1 MIKQL
6 KRSEYRLKERP
17 VLIAVIGYMLGI
29 LWGLYFD
36 FSIAL
41 LYIFITVIYL
51 IRKRHKRNIYSKK
64 VNQKNFLE
72 VKSKFNILS
81 IKRYFKYF
89 KIFLN
94 KKSIYLIM
102 IFSIISNLITI
113 YQNNFYN
120 LYKDGEKLKLTAIV
134 VGNKEEKEFKD
145 VYEIKV
151 VSEGKYKNTKLIL
164 NIKKNKNV
172 NLEYGD
178 EISVSGEFIE
188 PAKRR
193 NYNGF
198 DYSRYLKTLKIHGN
212 LKASDIEII
221 SKNSG
226 SKIFILANKIK
237 LKIKEN
243 INKLMPEEYG
253 NMLIG
258 LILGDTTNI
267 EEHIQDDFKI
277 ANI

>member
-1 MIKQL
+1 M
-6 KRSEYRLKERP
+6 KERP

-145 VYEIKV
+145 V
-151 VSEGKYKNTKLIL
+151 
-164 NIKKNKNV
+164 
-172 NLEYGD
+172 
-178 EISVSGEFIE
+178 
-188 PAKRR
+188 
-193 NYNGF
+193 
-198 DYSRYLKTLKIHGN
+198 
-212 LKASDIEII
+212 
-221 SKNSG
+221 
-226 SKIFILANKIK
+226 
-237 LKIKEN
+237 
-243 INKLMPEEYG
+243 
-253 NMLIG
+253 
-258 LILGDTTNI
+258 
-267 EEHIQDDFKI
+267 
-277 ANI
+277 